1 MEMRLT
7 DVEREVLRDVLER
20 ELGDLK
26 GEIYKTEDVD
36 YKKVLK
42 EREVALV
49 SLLDKLRG

>member
-1 MEMRLT
+1 MDLRLS

-42 EREVALV
+42 EREAALV
-49 SLLDKLRG
+49 SMLGKLRG